1 MTRSTKRERE
11 WKVRNKRSNDEANLS
26 SANVRMSMELYGLT
40 TVQSIYEISSKYLQ
54 KYYNDISNVSHVNRP
69 DNDVEL
75 SIVGHLSSNIG
86 DKICFAIMISSTM
99 I

>member
-11 WKVRNKRSNDEANLS
+11 WKVRNKRSNEEANLS
-26 SANVRMSMELYGLT
+26 SANVRMSTKLYRLT
-40 TVQSIYEISSKYLQ
+40 TVQNIYEISSKYLK
-54 KYYNDISNVSHVNRP
+54 KYYDISNVSHVSRP

-75 SIVGHLSSNIG
+75 SIVGHLSSNVG
-86 DKICFAIMISSTM
+86 DKIYFAIMISSTM

>member
-11 WKVRNKRSNDEANLS
+11 WKVRNERSNDEANLS
-26 SANVRMSMELYGLT
+26 SANVRMSIELYGLT

-54 KYYNDISNVSHVNRP
+54 KYYDISNVSHVNRP

-75 SIVGHLSSNIG
+75 LIVGIYREQYR
-86 DKICFAIMISSTM
+86 
-99 I
+99 